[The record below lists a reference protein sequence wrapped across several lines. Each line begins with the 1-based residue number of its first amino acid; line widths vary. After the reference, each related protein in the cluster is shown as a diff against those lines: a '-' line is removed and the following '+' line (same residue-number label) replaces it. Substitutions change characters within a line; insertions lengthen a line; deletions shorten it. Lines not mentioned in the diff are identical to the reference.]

1 MTNLENLR
9 ARAAQFQA
17 EERAALDN
25 VAERRATLDAEHQDR
40 SPAEFHPDSPELLI
54 RPPQRLRVANA
65 EAALDVAERDLERVR
80 DEIARHKKTIG
91 AVEEAALQVAA
102 FERALAP
109 ALEADAELTNVAVTA
124 LREMTERMSR
134 LRGLYASAMAVW
146 LRIPVAARTGVPPPT
161 LTWLSRPEA
170 TAVDVL
176 PWVLRAAAS

>member
-80 DEIARHKKTIG
+80 DEELGDPKDLIRR
-91 AVEEAALQVAA
+91 VEDENGGK
-102 FERALAP
+102 RG
-109 ALEADAELTNVAVTA
+109 D
-124 LREMTERMSR
+124 REDM
-134 LRGLYASAMAVW
+134 AS
-146 LRIPVAARTGVPPPT
+146 
-161 LTWLSRPEA
+161 
-170 TAVDVL
+170 
-176 PWVLRAAAS
+176 